1 MMDLLNVWPE
11 WVMQRLGLLGQAE
24 MALHGPDETDDVPVF
39 GTGAPDVPLDV
50 VDGVALIQITGFLQ
64 KHVDFFSALFGARS
78 IGDIMAQVDA
88 ATADGSVNSTLLI
101 IDSPGGTAAGMT
113 DLADSIFDHR
123 AVKPIAAYISDMAAS
138 GGYYAASQTDRI
150 VVDRDGIVGSIG
162 TFIVLPDLS
171 AAVAAEGVKVHV
183 IKSGPFKGDD
193 VPGTPVT
200 DATLDELQRLV
211 TDMAAVFIADVARGR
226 GDRLPLSQV
235 QTLAD
240 GRVHIGQHAVDLGL
254 ADEVG
259 TLKKTLDQ
267 LRAGSIFGKTRRGA
281 A

>member
-1 MMDLLNVWPE
+1 MNLLNVWPQ
-11 WVMQRLGLLGQAE
+11 WVTQRLGLLNQAE
-24 MALHGPDETDDVPVF
+24 VTLHGPDEPDEVPVF
-39 GTGAPDVPLDV
+39 GPDAADVPLDV
-50 VDGVALIQITGFLQ
+50 VDGVAIIQITGFLQ
-64 KHVDFFSALFGARS
+64 KHVDFFSALFGART
-78 IGDIMAQVDA
+78 IGDIVAQVEA
-88 ATADGSVNSTLLI
+88 AARDGSVNSTLLI

-113 DLADSIFDHR
+113 DLADAIFDHR
-123 AVKPIAAYISDMAAS
+123 STKPIVAYVSDWAAS
-138 GGYYAASQTDRI
+138 GGYYAASQADRI
-150 VVDRDGIVGSIG
+150 VVDRDGFVGSIG

-171 AAVAAEGVKVHV
+171 AAAAADGIKVHV
-183 IKSGPFKGDD
+183 VTSGELKGFD

-200 DATLDELQRLV
+200 DAALEELQRLV
-211 TDMAAVFIADVARGR
+211 TNLAAIFIADVARGR
-226 GDRLPLSQV
+226 GDRLPLSKV

-240 GRVHIGQHAVDLGL
+240 GRIHMGQHAVDLGL

>member
-1 MMDLLNVWPE
+1 MNLLNVWPE
-11 WVMQRLGLLGQAE
+11 WVTQRLGLLTHGEVQLQAP
-24 MALHGPDETDDVPVF
+24 AQPDDMPVF
-39 GTGAPDVPLDV
+39 GPDAADVHLDV
-50 VDGVALIQITGFLQ
+50 VDGVAIIQITGFLQ
-64 KHVDFFSALFGARS
+64 KHVDFFSALFGART
-78 IGDIMAQVDA
+78 IGDIVAQVEA
-88 ATADGSVNSTLLI
+88 AAGDGSVNSTLLI

-113 DLADSIFDHR
+113 DLADAIFDHR
-123 AVKPIAAYISDMAAS
+123 SIKPIVAYVSDWAAS

-150 VVDRDGIVGSIG
+150 VVDRDGFVGSIG
-162 TFIVLPDLS
+162 TFIVIEDLS
-171 AAVAAEGVKVHV
+171 AAAAEQGVKVHV
-183 IKSGPFKGDD
+183 IKSGEFKGFD

-200 DATLDELQRLV
+200 AAALEELQRLV
-211 TDMAAVFIADVARGR
+211 TSLAAIFIADVARGR
-226 GDRLPLSQV
+226 GDRLPLSKV

-240 GRVHIGQHAVDLGL
+240 GRIHMGQHAVDLGL

>member
-1 MMDLLNVWPE
+1 MDLLNVWPE
-11 WVMQRLGLLGQAE
+11 WVRQRLGLLGRAE
-24 MALHGPDETDDVPVF
+24 MTLHPPDEPDDVPIF
-39 GTGAPDVPLDV
+39 GPDAPDVPLDV

-78 IGDIMAQVDA
+78 IGDIVAQVEA
-88 ATADGSVNSTLLI
+88 AANDGSVNSTLLI
-101 IDSPGGTAAGMT
+101 IDSPGGTAAGLT
-113 DLADSIFDHR
+113 DLADAIFEHR
-123 AVKPIAAYISDMAAS
+123 SVKPIAAYISDMAAS

-171 AAVAAEGVKVHV
+171 AAAAAEGVKVHV
-183 IKSGPFKGDD
+183 ISSGPFKGAD
-193 VPGTPVT
+193 VPGVVIT
-200 DATLDELQRLV
+200 DETLDDLQRLV
-211 TDMAAVFIADVARGR
+211 TDMAAIFIADVARGR
-226 GDRLPLSQV
+226 GDRLPLSKV

-240 GRVHIGQHAVDLGL
+240 GRVYIGQHAVDLGL
-254 ADEVG
+254 ADQVG